1 MTKLGQ
7 YIFTIAAVS
16 TSFCYVQAN
25 DNADLDD
32 IKLYDIVKVEQC
44 LDQAYDTIPGHAR
57 KLEFKLEG
65 DDPFY
70 EFDIESTND
79 GFIYN
84 VECNAEEGFITEIEK
99 EVDQNNVV
107 FKNGAKIKIDD
118 AIIRHLTV
126 KYKILFFWV

>member
-1 MTKLGQ
+1 MTQ
-7 YIFTIAAVS
+7 YLVTP
-16 TSFCYVQAN
+16 
-25 DNADLDD
+25 
-32 IKLYDIVKVEQC
+32 E
-44 LDQAYDTIPGHAR
+44 
-57 KLEFKLEG
+57 LEFKLEG

-118 AIIRHLTV
+118 ARNTALAIHPGKVVNEERDWHGRFTNL
-126 KYKILFFWV
+126 